1 MRYSSMST
9 CFYSGHAP
17 TINTQVT
24 RLLAFRVRFSA
35 LRLLKTC
42 DVCFPSRLII
52 KIMASYSLLIP
63 CLIPCS
69 FQPVPGVVFGTGLVE
84 LTSRKQKK
92 RWKRWE
98 QKHIVFLFPEPPVHE
113 LFIGLGNKQRS
124 LRLRRCFSL
133 SLSLYLFVC
142 FSLRARVYV
151 YIHCID
157 GSDMKPKHQSLTV

>member
-35 LRLLKTC
+35 LRVLKTC

-92 RWKRWE
+92 DGKDENKSTLCFCSQNLLCMNSLSVWE
-98 QKHIVFLFPEPPVHE
+98 INRDHWDFGVVFL
-113 LFIGLGNKQRS
+113 S
-124 LRLRRCFSL
+124 LCLSISL
-133 SLSLYLFVC
+133 SVSLC
-142 FSLRARVYV
+142 ARACMCT
-151 YIHCID
+151 YIA
-157 GSDMKPKHQSLTV
+157 